1 MLNRTRE
8 IFNQSFLNPTTR
20 VCTGGLS
27 YADVVTKFSVID
39 RFPFFFYVWGSTA
52 RGSSTNNII
61 INMTVSNDTVP
72 IDGPKSD
79 E

>member
-1 MLNRTRE
+1 MG
-8 IFNQSFLNPTTR
+8 FLTLTSYPNF
-20 VCTGGLS
+20 LS
-27 YADVVTKFSVID
+27 SIGFL
-39 RFPFFFYVWGSTA
+39 FFYVWGSTA